1 MAQRGSKRKQAPA
14 YSADTLALRFMAG
27 LALIALG
34 AVIFMAVDLRMPGN
48 ILKACARFASGCAAA
63 WEWCLRYCR
72 CGPEGWLF
80 GLPSA
85 VRL

>member
-48 ILKACARFASGCAAA
+48 IL
-63 WEWCLRYCR
+63 RYQM
-72 CGPEGWLF
+72 PD
-80 GLPSA
+80 
-85 VRL
+85 